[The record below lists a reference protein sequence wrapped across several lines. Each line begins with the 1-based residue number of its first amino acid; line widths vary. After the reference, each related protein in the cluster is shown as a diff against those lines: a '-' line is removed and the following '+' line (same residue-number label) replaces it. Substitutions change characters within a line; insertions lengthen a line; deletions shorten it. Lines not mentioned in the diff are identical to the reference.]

1 MTVEKIILEAA
12 ENQRLRWIRAG
23 VGGGFIGLLIS
34 ATFVFVN
41 DAVQLPWMASTI
53 IVGSLLGALIEL
65 VAPWASGTKD
75 QFLRLVEVLW
85 PESTVISW
93 RHEGITVYQY
103 DIPGSIETELDR
115 FRAFFDAIEK
125 LDWKLSFEQDLN
137 RSYKRN
143 RVRMD
148 INLEPLDHH
157 VVMRLA
163 VLRGIYAS
171 QASPNL
177 SRPVSKNS
185 VAELP
190 E

>member
-1 MTVEKIILEAA
+1 MTVEKVILEAA

-23 VGGGFIGLLIS
+23 VGGDFIGLLIS
-34 ATFVFVN
+34 TTFVFVN

-53 IVGSLLGALIEL
+53 IVGSLLGVLIEL
-65 VAPWASGTKD
+65 VAPWASGTQD

-85 PESTVISW
+85 PESTVLSW

-103 DIPGSIETELDR
+103 DIQRSIETELER
-115 FRAFFDAIEK
+115 FRTFFDAIEK

-143 RVRMD
+143 GVRMD

-163 VLRGIYAS
+163 VLRGTYAS
-171 QASPNL
+171 QASPDL
-177 SRPVSKNS
+177 SPPAS
-185 VAELP
+185 EH
-190 E
+190 